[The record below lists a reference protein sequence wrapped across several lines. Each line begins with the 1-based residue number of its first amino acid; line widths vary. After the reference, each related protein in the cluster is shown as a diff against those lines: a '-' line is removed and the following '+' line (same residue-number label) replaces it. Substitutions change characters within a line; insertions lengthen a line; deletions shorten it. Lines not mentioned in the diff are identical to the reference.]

1 MRERWD
7 NSHFFYL
14 VETDESQF
22 NSMQCNAM
30 HDERERER
38 ERDGQRVYLVE
49 KDEEQQRDERS

>member
-1 MRERWD
+1 MMRERWD

-22 NSMQCNAM
+22 NSMQCM
-30 HDERERER
+30 MT